1 MRPPIDSFA
10 VSKLGGTVEC
20 VMGGQR
26 ESRQKDSSGQ
36 VGGSSAT
43 VDTVG
48 GGGSETARLIK
59 LHPSGGNGPAPV
71 LARTRCSSHVAHT
84 LRTHPRKTTD
94 T

>member
-26 ESRQKDSSGQ
+26 ERAQEDSSGH

-43 VDTVG
+43 VDTVEG
-48 GGGSETARLIK
+48 GGQ
-59 LHPSGGNGPAPV
+59 
-71 LARTRCSSHVAHT
+71 
-84 LRTHPRKTTD
+84 
-94 T
+94 

>member
-1 MRPPIDSFA
+1 MCD
-10 VSKLGGTVEC
+10 GWTE
-20 VMGGQR
+20 R
-26 ESRQKDSSGQ
+26 EHRQKDHSGH

-43 VDTVG
+43 VDTVGG

-84 LRTHPRKTTD
+84 LCTHSRKTTD